1 MNAKALPA
9 LAAYLACIP
18 ATNWMIGHVGT
29 VQFPGGPHTIPVGF
43 GYVAPSGVLLIGA
56 ALAARDMVQRLA
68 GKLPVLIAIVIGI
81 GLSYLVNPAIA
92 TASAVAFGLGELAD
106 FAVFTPLAARAHVTY
121 VTRSYNLV
129 TGHIPMYDKRRSVYH
144 WRWMVAAVVASGV
157 VGGIIDTF
165 VFLQIAF
172 GSTEFW
178 QGQVIG
184 KTAMAALGGIII
196 WGANAVP
203 QWLSAVE
210 S

>member
-1 MNAKALPA
+1 MNTRALPA
-9 LAAYLACIP
+9 LATYLACIP
-18 ATNWMIGHVGT
+18 AANWMIGHVGT

-68 GKLPVLIAIVIGI
+68 GKLPVLVAIAIGI

-106 FAVFTPLAARAHVTY
+106 FAIFTPLSE
-121 VTRSYNLV
+121 RSL
-129 TGHIPMYDKRRSVYH
+129 P
-144 WRWMVAAVVASGV
+144 AAVIASGV
-157 VGGIIDTF
+157 IGGIIDTF

-172 GSTEFW
+172 GSTQFW

-184 KTAMAALGGIII
+184 KTAMAVAGGLII
-196 WGANAVP
+196 WIARAVP
-203 QWLSAVE
+203 QRLSAVE

>member
-1 MNAKALPA
+1 MTTPDDALEEMPVDNQPDRRTMNSKTIGA

-18 ATNWMIGHVGT
+18 LANWMIGHVGT
-29 VQFPGGPHTIPVGF
+29 AQFPGGPHTILVGF

-56 ALAARDMVQRLA
+56 ALAFRDAVQRWS
-68 GKLPVLIAIVIGI
+68 GKAPVLVAIAIGI

-106 FAVFTPLAARAHVTY
+106 FAVFTPLSH
-121 VTRSYNLV
+121 RSL
-129 TGHIPMYDKRRSVYH
+129 P
-144 WRWMVAAVVASGV
+144 AAVVASGV
-157 VGGIIDTF
+157 IGGVIDTF

-172 GSTEFW
+172 GSTDYW

-184 KTAMAALGGIII
+184 KTAMAALGGLVI
-196 WGANAVP
+196 WIARAVP
-203 QWLSAVE
+203 VRLSPVE

>member
-1 MNAKALPA
+1 MDPTEDRFEMPPVNNPTRKDPMNTRALPA

-18 ATNWMIGHVGT
+18 AANWMIGHVGA
-29 VQFPGGPHTIPVGF
+29 VQLPGGPHTIPVGF

-56 ALAARDMVQRLA
+56 ALAVRDMVQRLA
-68 GKLPVLIAIVIGI
+68 GKLPVLVAIVIGI

-106 FAVFTPLAARAHVTY
+106 FAIFTPLSE
-121 VTRSYNLV
+121 RSL
-129 TGHIPMYDKRRSVYH
+129 P
-144 WRWMVAAVVASGV
+144 AAVIASGV

-172 GSTEFW
+172 GSTQFW

-184 KTAMAALGGIII
+184 KTAMAVAGGLII
-196 WGANAVP
+196 WIARAVP
-203 QWLSAVE
+203 QRLSAVE